1 MNSILQKKK
10 RKQESISESSTA
22 ASLKPPTWNVPS
34 VHLPAPGYLVRAV
47 LCDAGKVC
55 LQLGRHFL
63 EYIKPPA
70 RQKER

>member
-1 MNSILQKKK
+1 M
-10 RKQESISESSTA
+10 SESSTA
-22 ASLKPPTWNVPS
+22 GSLEAPTCNVPS

-47 LCDAGKVC
+47 LCDAGEVC

-63 EYIKPPA
+63 EYVKPPA